1 MIEQNKELEKDFF
14 NRYGQKS
21 GYDRFSDSGY
31 HKLMQWFG
39 SVVSPRPGESIL
51 DLGCGSG
58 AFTAR
63 LKEAYPQQNI
73 MGIDISTACIEKAA
87 KDYPG
92 ISFQVGDVENTGLQ
106 TNSMDIVCY
115 SGVLHHFPNTEKVA
129 TEAFRIL
136 KPGGRFF
143 SFDPHHHN
151 PAFWLYRSKR
161 SPFYSPVGV
170 TPNERLMT
178 AREVNQVFS
187 RAGLRVKTRIISGI
201 AFCYVE
207 SNKGKSL
214 LSLYNCLD
222 GILGATPLARFI
234 GAWVIGWGDKPVTAA
249 A

>member
-1 MIEQNKELEKDFF
+1 MTEQNKELEKEFF
-14 NRYGQKS
+14 NRYGQES

-31 HKLMQWFG
+31 NKLLDLFNTA
-39 SVVSPRPGESIL
+39 VSPQAGESIL

-58 AFTAR
+58 AFTVR
-63 LKEAYPQQNI
+63 LKEIYPQQKI

-92 ISFQVGDVENTGLQ
+92 ISFRVGDVENTGLP
-106 TNSMDIVCY
+106 SASLDIICY
-115 SGVLHHFPNTEKVA
+115 SGVLHHFPTIEKVA
-129 TEAFRIL
+129 REAFRIL

-143 SFDPHHHN
+143 SFDPHHYN
-151 PAFWLYRSKR
+151 PAFWLYRCRS

-178 AREVNQVFS
+178 AREVKSVFS
-187 RAGLRVKTRIISGI
+187 KAGLQVNTKIISGI

-214 LSLYNCLD
+214 LFLYNLLD
-222 GILGATPLARFI
+222 GILGATPLARLI
-234 GAWVIGWGDKPVTAA
+234 GAWVIGWGQKPMNTPR
-249 A
+249 